1 MKSQTINLLK
11 KELFLGNSLQTIIWT
26 ICCFGMF
33 FIPSYPMYVGPFYL
47 TLGIMMTF
55 ALNQSSHDIL
65 YTVLLPVRKI
75 DVVKARFLYCG
86 LLEFFGILCAL
97 IAYPIRSLAGYPAN
111 SAGINLTIAYF
122 GLQLVIFAIFNL
134 IFLGNVYKDPL
145 KPGLRFLAAA
155 VVYFLFYALF
165 ELPVWIYLGIQNKA
179 NGANGAI
186 TPNTITPEEVPVL
199 AKIGSTITSTDGSA
213 IITQLCVLLVGILL
227 YVITWLITFR
237 RAARQFEKYD
247 L

>member
-1 MKSQTINLLK
+1 MKSQTLNLLK
-11 KELFLGNSLQTIIWT
+11 KELYLGNNIQTLIWV
-26 ICCFGMF
+26 ICCLGMF
-33 FIPSYPMYVGPFYL
+33 FIPSYPMYVGPFYI

-86 LLEFFGILCAL
+86 LLECFAFLSAL
-97 IAYPIRSLAGYPAN
+97 LALLIRTLVKFPQN
-111 SAGINLTIAYF
+111 EAGINLTFAYF
-122 GLQLVIFAIFNL
+122 GLQLLIFAIFNL

-145 KPGLRFLAAA
+145 KPGLKYLLAAFI
-155 VVYFLFYALF
+155 YFLIYALCEF
-165 ELPVWIYLGIQNKA
+165 PVWTYYSMR
-179 NGANGAI
+179 
-186 TPNTITPEEVPVL
+186 TRL
-199 AKIGSTITSTDGSA
+199 AEGE
-213 IITQLCVLLVGILL
+213 ITQLPSFAEFGRTLTSNNPSDFPKQLIVLLAGILI
-227 YVITWLITFR
+227 YIVTWFVTFR